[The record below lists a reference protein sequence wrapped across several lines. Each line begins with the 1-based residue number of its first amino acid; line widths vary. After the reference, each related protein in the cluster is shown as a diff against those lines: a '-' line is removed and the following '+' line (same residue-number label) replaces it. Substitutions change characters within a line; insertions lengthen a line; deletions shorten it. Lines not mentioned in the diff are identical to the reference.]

1 MISYFIY
8 MVCNKV
14 VNPHLLWYTI
24 SIVNDSFRPRP
35 DSRRDDMPG
44 GLPTVTLLNKGGN
57 NMKKMMLCVLA
68 LALCLSL
75 AAFGVCDEKTNVF
88 ALKGPTG
95 IGLVG
100 VMENHPDEYSFTL
113 AGAADEIVAAIA
125 SGSADIA
132 ACPTNLAATLYKKT
146 SGNVQL
152 MALNT
157 LGVLHVVS
165 SDPTIDSFDDLA
177 GKKLYATGQATVP
190 EYALRY
196 ILEQNG
202 LTDKVEVEFVSEHS
216 ELATLMAAGKVDTGM
231 LPEPHVT
238 SVLMQNEAMQ
248 TVIDVTKAFES
259 AAAKAGNADMV
270 LSMGCVIVRRE
281 FAEKNPEKVSAFLD
295 AYSESVAMVNAD
307 PAAAGELVQKH
318 GVMPKA
324 AVAARA
330 IPNCHIV
337 FVEGEA
343 VRTQIEPL
351 YNVLLSANPASI
363 GGALPGDDFY
373 YVR

>member
-1 MISYFIY
+1 
-8 MVCNKV
+8 
-14 VNPHLLWYTI
+14 
-24 SIVNDSFRPRP
+24 
-35 DSRRDDMPG
+35 
-44 GLPTVTLLNKGGN
+44 
-57 NMKKMMLCVLA
+57 MKKMLLCA
-68 LALCLSL
+68 LALVLALSL
-75 AAFGVCDEKTNVF
+75 AACGAADEKVNVF

-100 VMENHPDEYSFTL
+100 VMEDDAYNFTL

-146 SGNVQL
+146 NGNVQL

-165 SDPTIDSFDDLA
+165 NDPTIDSFDDLA
-177 GKKLYATGQATVP
+177 GRKLYATGQATVP

-216 ELATLMAAGKVDTGM
+216 ELATLMAAGKVDIGM

-238 SVLMQNEAMQ
+238 SVLMQNKEMQ
-248 TVIDVTKAFES
+248 TVIDVTEAFES
-259 AAAKAGNADMV
+259 AAAAAGSEDMV
-270 LSMGCVIVRRE
+270 LSMGCVIVRRA
-281 FAEKNPEKVSAFLD
+281 FAEENPEKVAAFLD
-295 AYSESVAMVNAD
+295 AYSQSVAMVNSDA
-307 PAAAGELVQKH
+307 AAAGALVEKH

-324 AVAARA
+324 AVATRA

-337 FVEGEA
+337 FIEGEA
-343 VRTQIEPL
+343 VRAQIEPL
-351 YNVLLSANPASI
+351 YQVLHAANPASI